1 MEPKELMDWFENG
14 RAVLENS
21 YTAYPDGRLILA
33 STMEGLEDPQKG
45 CLPGSFAS
53 NDIQAHLSDPGIN
66 PVSYRDGY
74 DPIKNR
80 KTRFAIVTREILISG
95 EPHA

>member
-1 MEPKELMDWFENG
+1 MVRERPRSAGKQLYRVSG
-14 RAVLENS
+14 RA
-21 YTAYPDGRLILA
+21 PDPGQHQ
-33 STMEGLEDPQKG
+33 EGLEDPQKG
-45 CLPGSFAS
+45 CLPGSFAF
-53 NDIQAHLSDPGIN
+53 NDILAHLGDPGIN